1 MPSSYKD
8 ISLYRES
15 MKEIKQLHLFPKY
28 VDLKENDLQTLV
40 TDLSDVTQATV
51 PSRTVLV
58 ADCQEMQSVDSYI

>member
-8 ISLYRES
+8 VSLYGES
-15 MKEIKQLHLFPKY
+15 MKEIKQWHLFPKY

-58 ADCQEMQSVDSYI
+58 TDCQEMQSIGSYI

>member
-1 MPSSYKD
+1 
-8 ISLYRES
+8 

-28 VDLKENDLQTLV
+28 IGLREKDLQTLV

-58 ADCQEMQSVDSYI
+58 TDCQEMQSVDSDI